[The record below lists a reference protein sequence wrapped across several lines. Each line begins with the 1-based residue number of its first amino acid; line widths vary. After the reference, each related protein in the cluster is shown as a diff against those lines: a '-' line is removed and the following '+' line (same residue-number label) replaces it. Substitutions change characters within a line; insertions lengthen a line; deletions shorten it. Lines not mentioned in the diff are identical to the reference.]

1 MASSF
6 LLLAGEAIAQALDLT
21 SGDNEQ
27 FLKLNRHQCKYVA
40 QKMSESR
47 EVLQVLEP
55 AVGYVVRCEA
65 ALKEL
70 YRVVTN
76 ALSLIKD
83 CRFEP
88 WLSKDDH
95 HESWLRAAITQ
106 RSYERSEDFAEIC
119 YDLQWCT
126 SIIWISR
133 LQSGAT
139 LQDAILVPE
148 DCDGRLGAV
157 DLFKLQRA
165 ANQDRDDLRSNL
177 EPLKQGHVCDDSC
190 ELSQTDSSLAA
201 HLLER
206 LNSKPTPTTTEI
218 LTSSLWKVDAQDLPD
233 GKFLG
238 GGSFGSVMETE
249 WLGQKHAKKVFA
261 DARHASFKMESEVL
275 AGLSHPHLLRI
286 VGSSVNGRG
295 KLKYAL
301 VMELMQEDLSEF
313 LKRTPVPLSILT
325 ALDLMLQVAR
335 GLKYLHSRRIVHRDL
350 KSANILVASLTAAPE
365 LEYSSEPCLNAK
377 LADFGL
383 SKTKNSST
391 RYSRQTSNMGTRKW
405 MAPEVFEIPEDEID
419 NGSMEP
425 PHPRAHPF
433 KADVY
438 SFGIVCSEILTKK
451 EPFPDVPFGGLLKH
465 IRDGR
470 RPELPEGCP
479 RRLASLIKRCWELE
493 PRSRPDFP
501 EICREL
507 RYIKGLLLT
516 GDERQDHEVGVPR
529 FSTGPINLCRIAVQG
544 TWGGAGQP
552 FCDGVATGIKGFRIT
567 SKDGVIMSLQVEY
580 DICGKSYI
588 SRHGDY
594 LAGNVEEIKLNYPDE
609 YLQQIEGSYGAV
621 PVGLRGKHI
630 KGISSITFK
639 SNFRAFGPYGKH
651 GKDIFK
657 SESGKIVGFWG
668 GCGDL
673 LDSIGVFTINPT

>member
-6 LLLAGEAIAQALDLT
+6 LLLAGEAITQALDLT
-21 SGDNEQ
+21 SGDSEQ

-47 EVLQVLEP
+47 EVLQALEP

-88 WLSKDDH
+88 SLSKDDH
-95 HESWLRAAITQ
+95 HESWLRTAITQ

-126 SIIWISR
+126 SIVWISR

-165 ANQDRDDLRSNL
+165 ANQDRDDLRYNL

-190 ELSQTDSSLAA
+190 ELSQSDSSLAA

-206 LNSKPTPTTTEI
+206 LNSKPTPATTEI

-233 GKFLG
+233 GKLLG
-238 GGSFGSVMETE
+238 GGSFGSVLETE
-249 WLGQKHAKKVFA
+249 WLGQKHAKKVFG
-261 DARHASFKMESEVL
+261 DASHGSFKMESEVL

-313 LKRTPVPLSILT
+313 LRRTTVPLSILT

-365 LEYSSEPCLNAK
+365 LEYSSEPRLNAK

-391 RYSRQTSNMGTRKW
+391 RYSRQTLNTGTRKW
-405 MAPEVFEIPEDEID
+405 MAPEVFEISEDEID

-425 PHPRAHPF
+425 PDPRAHPF

-438 SFGIVCSEILTKK
+438 SFAIVCSEILTNK
-451 EPFPDVPFGGLLKH
+451 EPFPGVPFGSLLKH

-470 RPELPEGCP
+470 RPELPDGCP
-479 RRLASLIKRCWELE
+479 RRLASLIKRCWDLE

-507 RYIKGLLLT
+507 LYVKGLLLT
-516 GDERQDHEVGVPR
+516 GDEREDHEVAVLR
-529 FSTGPINLCRIAVQG
+529 FSTGPIKVQG
-544 TWGGAGQP
+544 TWGGGGDP

-580 DICGKSYI
+580 DICSQSCI

-594 LAGNVEEIKLNYPDE
+594 LVGNVEEIKLSYPSE
-609 YLQQIEGSYGAV
+609 YLQQIEGSYGEVSAGV
-621 PVGLRGKHI
+621 RGQRVI
-630 KGISSITFK
+630 GITSITFK
-639 SNFRAFGPYGKH
+639 SNFRAYGPYGKH
-651 GKDIFK
+651 GKNIFE

-668 GCGDL
+668 GCGDV

>member
-47 EVLQVLEP
+47 EVLQALEP

-88 WLSKDDH
+88 SLSKDDH
-95 HESWLRAAITQ
+95 HESWLRTAITQ

-126 SIIWISR
+126 SIVWISR

-165 ANQDRDDLRSNL
+165 ANQDRDDLRNNL

-190 ELSQTDSSLAA
+190 ELSQSDSSLAA

-238 GGSFGSVMETE
+238 GGSFGSVLETE
-249 WLGQKHAKKVFA
+249 WLGQKHAKKVFG
-261 DARHASFKMESEVL
+261 DASHGSFKMESEVL

-286 VGSSVNGRG
+286 VGSCVNGRG

-313 LKRTPVPLSILT
+313 LKRTTVPLSILT

-365 LEYSSEPCLNAK
+365 LEYSSEPRLNAK

-391 RYSRQTSNMGTRKW
+391 RYSRQTLNTGTRKW
-405 MAPEVFEIPEDEID
+405 MAPEVFEISEDEID

-425 PHPRAHPF
+425 PDPRAHPF

-438 SFGIVCSEILTKK
+438 SFAIVCSEILTNK
-451 EPFPDVPFGGLLKH
+451 EPFPDVPLGSLLKH

-470 RPELPEGCP
+470 RPELPDGCP
-479 RRLASLIKRCWELE
+479 RRLASLIKRCWDLE

-507 RYIKGLLLT
+507 RYIRGLLLT
-516 GDERQDHEVGVPR
+516 GEEREDHEVGVLR
-529 FSTGPINLCRIAVQG
+529 FSTGPIKVQG
-544 TWGGAGQP
+544 TWGGGGDP

-580 DICGKSYI
+580 DICSQSCI

-594 LAGNVEEIKLNYPDE
+594 LVGNVEEIKLSYPSE
-609 YLQQIEGSYGAV
+609 YLQQIEGSYGEV
-621 PVGLRGKHI
+621 SMGVRGQRVI
-630 KGISSITFK
+630 GITSITFK
-639 SNFRAFGPYGKH
+639 SNFRAYGPYGKH
-651 GKDIFK
+651 GKYIFK
-657 SESGKIVGFWG
+657 SESAKIVGFWG
-668 GCGDL
+668 GCGDV

>member
-1 MASSF
+1 MASSL
-6 LLLAGEAIAQALDLT
+6 LLLAGEAIAQGLDLT

-27 FLKLNRHQCKYVA
+27 FLKLNRHQCKCVA

-88 WLSKDDH
+88 SLSKDDH

-119 YDLQWCT
+119 YDLEWCT
-126 SIIWISR
+126 SIVWISR
-133 LQSGAT
+133 LQRGAT

-157 DLFKLQRA
+157 DLLKLQRA

-206 LNSKPTPTTTEI
+206 LNSKPTPTTTDI

-238 GGSFGSVMETE
+238 KGSFGSVMETE
-249 WLGQKHAKKVFA
+249 WLGQKHAKKVFP
-261 DARHASFKMESEVL
+261 DAKHGSFKMESEAL

-313 LKRTPVPLSILT
+313 LKRTTVPLSILT

-335 GLKYLHSRRIVHRDL
+335 GLKYLHGRRIVHRDL
-350 KSANILVASLTAAPE
+350 KSANILVASLTGAPE
-365 LEYSSEPCLNAK
+365 LEYSSEPWLNAK

-391 RYSRQTSNMGTRKW
+391 RYSHQTLNLGTRKW
-405 MAPEVFEIPEDEID
+405 MAPEVFEIPQDEID

-425 PHPRAHPF
+425 PDPRAHPF

-438 SFGIVCSEILTKK
+438 SFAVVCSEILTKK
-451 EPFPDVPFGGLLKH
+451 EPFRDVPFRGLLKH
-465 IRDGR
+465 IRNGG
-470 RPELPEGCP
+470 RPELPDGCP

-516 GDERQDHEVGVPR
+516 GDERKDHEVGVLR
-529 FSTGPINLCRIAVQG
+529 FSTGPIKVQG
-544 TWGGAGQP
+544 TWGGGGDP

-567 SKDGVIMSLQVEY
+567 SGNGVIMSLQVEY
-580 DICGKSYI
+580 DIYSQSCI
-588 SRHGDY
+588 SRHGDH
-594 LAGNVEEIKLNYPDE
+594 LVGNVEEIKLNYPFE
-609 YLQQIEGSYGAV
+609 YLQQIEGSYDEV
-621 PVGLRGKHI
+621 PVGVRG
-630 KGISSITFK
+630 IT
-639 SNFRAFGPYGKH
+639 SY
-651 GKDIFK
+651 
-657 SESGKIVGFWG
+657 VGYTNKEV
-668 GCGDL
+668 CME
-673 LDSIGVFTINPT
+673 

>member
-1 MASSF
+1 MLYLGEGGRVSTYTLSLYFIIFLSTPVHILQNPSHPFWFTPQRQTRLAHPYLHPFGTQQVSCFSSDLSFLLFQSRERLEAVLIMASSF
-6 LLLAGEAIAQALDLT
+6 FLLAGEAIAEGLDLT

-47 EVLQVLEP
+47 EVLQLLQP

-70 YRVVTN
+70 CRVVTN

-88 WLSKDDH
+88 SLKKDDRSEPSTSNEDH

-126 SIIWISR
+126 SIVSIGC
-133 LQSGAT
+133 LQSAAT
-139 LQDAILVPE
+139 LQHAILVPE

-165 ANQDRDDLRSNL
+165 AIQDLEDLRSNL
-177 EPLKQGHVCDDSC
+177 EPLKRGHVCDDSC

-201 HLLER
+201 HLLQR
-206 LNSKPTPTTTEI
+206 LNSKPTPTPTEI

-238 GGSFGSVMETE
+238 GGSFGTVMETE
-249 WLGQKHAKKVFA
+249 WLGQKHAKKVFG
-261 DARHASFKMESEVL
+261 DASQGSFKMESEIL

-286 VGSSVNGRG
+286 VGSSANGRG

-313 LKRTPVPLSILT
+313 LKRTTVPLSILT

-350 KSANILVASLTAAPE
+350 KSANILVAPLTAAPE

-383 SKTKNSST
+383 SKTKHSST
-391 RYSRQTSNMGTRKW
+391 RYSRQTLNVGTRKW
-405 MAPEVFEIPEDEID
+405 MAPEVFKIPQDKID

-425 PHPRAHPF
+425 ADPRAHPF

-438 SFGIVCSEILTKK
+438 SFAIVCSEILTKE
-451 EPFPDVPFGGLLKH
+451 EPFPDVPLGGLLKH
-465 IRDGR
+465 IRDGG
-470 RPELPEGCP
+470 RPELPDGCP

-516 GDERQDHEVGVPR
+516 GSAILSQNTNTTHKR
-529 FSTGPINLCRIAVQG
+529 
-544 TWGGAGQP
+544 
-552 FCDGVATGIKGFRIT
+552 
-567 SKDGVIMSLQVEY
+567 
-580 DICGKSYI
+580 
-588 SRHGDY
+588 
-594 LAGNVEEIKLNYPDE
+594 
-609 YLQQIEGSYGAV
+609 
-621 PVGLRGKHI
+621 
-630 KGISSITFK
+630 
-639 SNFRAFGPYGKH
+639 
-651 GKDIFK
+651 
-657 SESGKIVGFWG
+657 
-668 GCGDL
+668 
-673 LDSIGVFTINPT
+673 